1 MNAILC
7 TYDGFI
13 IGVGGK
19 MPWEVIPNLRNTS
32 AVRKD
37 LEMFKKITADKIVV
51 MGRKTWLSL
60 GSRPLPK
67 RKQHIVITS
76 NPEEIMSKN
85 SDFYY
90 KNNIVFMTLEKF
102 KELDF
107 SSDDYWLIG
116 GKKLYC
122 ELIPYCQQVY
132 INNISLNPNI
142 YGWDLEA
149 NRGILIT
156 ANDIFDVLNNNNFTS
171 NTEWNC
177 RFNNSLIQWEKNI
190 STIFKSE
197 VYFKDYRK

>member
-13 IGVGGK
+13 IGIGGK

-37 LEMFKKITADKIVV
+37 LEIFKKITADKIVV

-60 GSRPLPK
+60 GRPLPK

-76 NPEEIMSKN
+76 NPEEMMSKN

-90 KNNIVFMTLEKF
+90 KNNVVFMTLEKF

-107 SSDDYWLIG
+107 SSDEYWLIG

-122 ELIPYCQQVY
+122 ELIPFCQQVY
-132 INNISLNPNI
+132 INNIDLNPNI

-156 ANDIFDVLNNNNFTS
+156 ANDIFDVLNKCNFTRDN
-171 NTEWNC
+171 NTWNC
-177 RFNNSLIQWEKNI
+177 RFNDIRKQWENI
-190 STIFKSE
+190 NTIFTSE
-197 VYFKDYRK
+197 VWFKDYRK